1 MLIRDSCSIFC
12 AIVREMSPIF
22 FVIFLLKLVQV
33 KASVGYFWHVSDFH
47 LDPRYGS
54 NLTEDRSLRDIF
66 LGDYDEGCWTER
78 RNPLGD
84 YNCDSPLALVQELS
98 LLFFR
103 KCYHLAKKLIFNQ
116 TKHIIYK
123 EEKIRKEMKLS
134 VGDRIYEKCH

>member
-12 AIVREMSPIF
+12 TIVREMSPIF

-54 NLTEDRSLRDIF
+54 NITEDRSLRDIF

-98 LLFFR
+98 LPFF
-103 KCYHLAKKLIFNQ
+103 
-116 TKHIIYK
+116 
-123 EEKIRKEMKLS
+123 
-134 VGDRIYEKCH
+134 